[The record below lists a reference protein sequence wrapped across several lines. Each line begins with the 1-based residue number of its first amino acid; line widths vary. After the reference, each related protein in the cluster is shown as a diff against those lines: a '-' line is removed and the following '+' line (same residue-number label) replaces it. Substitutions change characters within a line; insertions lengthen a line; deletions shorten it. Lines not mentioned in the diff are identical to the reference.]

1 MMYDAIVTTT
11 EGKHTYQ
18 NITAVNE
25 QHLINK
31 IAKDLQI
38 ELAEIEIKMAKEL
51 KTELIEIEIKKT
63 FGDVGN
69 YESYL

>member
-1 MMYDAIVTTT
+1 MVYDAIVTTN

-31 IAKDLQI
+31 IAKDLNTEI
-38 ELAEIEIKMAKEL
+38 VEIEIS
-51 KTELIEIEIKKT
+51 KT
-63 FGDVGN
+63 FGEEFN
-69 YESYL
+69 YD

>member
-1 MMYDAIVTTT
+1 MLYDAFVITN

-18 NITAVNE
+18 NIEAKNE

-31 IAKDLQI
+31 IAKDL
-38 ELAEIEIKMAKEL
+38 
-51 KTELIEIEIKKT
+51 KTEIIEIEIKRT

-69 YESYL
+69 YESCL

>member
-1 MMYDAIVTTT
+1 MMYDAVVTTN

-18 NITAVNE
+18 NINALNE

-31 IAKDLQI
+31 IAKDLNT
-38 ELAEIEIKMAKEL
+38 EIV
-51 KTELIEIEIKKT
+51 EIEIKKT

-69 YESYL
+69 YDSYL

>member
-1 MMYDAIVTTT
+1 MLYDVIVITN

-18 NITAVNE
+18 NIEAVNE
-25 QHLINK
+25 QHLTDK
-31 IAKDLQI
+31 IHKD
-38 ELAEIEIKMAKEL
+38 L
-51 KTELIEIEIKKT
+51 KTELVEIEIKKT

>member
-1 MMYDAIVTTT
+1 MTYDAIVTTN

-18 NITAVNE
+18 NINALNE

-31 IAKDLQI
+31 IAKDLN
-38 ELAEIEIKMAKEL
+38 
-51 KTELIEIEIKKT
+51 TELVEIEIKKT

>member
-18 NITAVNE
+18 NINALNE

-31 IAKDLQI
+31 IAKDLNA
-38 ELAEIEIKMAKEL
+38 ELV
-51 KTELIEIEIKKT
+51 EIEIKKT
-63 FGDVGN
+63 FGDVDN

>member
-1 MMYDAIVTTT
+1 MTYDAIVITN

-18 NITAVNE
+18 NIEALNE
-25 QHLINK
+25 QHLTDK
-31 IAKDLQI
+31 IHKD
-38 ELAEIEIKMAKEL
+38 L
-51 KTELIEIEIKKT
+51 KTEIVEIEIKKT

>member
-18 NITAVNE
+18 NINALNE

-31 IAKDLQI
+31 IAKDLN
-38 ELAEIEIKMAKEL
+38 
-51 KTELIEIEIKKT
+51 TELVEIEIKKT

-69 YESYL
+69 YESCL

>member
-1 MMYDAIVTTT
+1 MLYDAVVTTN

-18 NITAVNE
+18 NINALNE

-31 IAKDLQI
+31 IAKDLN
-38 ELAEIEIKMAKEL
+38 
-51 KTELIEIEIKKT
+51 TELVEIEIKKT
-63 FGDVGN
+63 FGEEFN